1 MSSAVPRGISS
12 ITEVETPAAAAARE
26 ISARLLQERKNKGRL
41 IAEANKAAAER
52 GVVAH
57 KADRDVRDG
66 LGLLEELHRLDSE
79 ARGEANLAAA
89 TAALSG
95 GNVARNFGERHE
107 AEAIASSE
115 EELEQA
121 FLEAFSGDENLI
133 V

>member
-95 GNVARNFGERHE
+95 GNVARNFGERRE

-121 FLEAFSGDENLI
+121 FLEAFSGDDNLI

>member
-1 MSSAVPRGISS
+1 
-12 ITEVETPAAAAARE
+12 
-26 ISARLLQERKNKGRL
+26 
-41 IAEANKAAAER
+41 
-52 GVVAH
+52 
-57 KADRDVRDG
+57 VRDG

-95 GNVARNFGERHE
+95 GNVPRNFGERRE

-121 FLEAFSGDENLI
+121 FLEAFSGDDNLI